1 MIHHQ
6 DANRLCGSSFRGSGN
21 MYRILQV
28 EVEALVASRRERP
41 RSGRVNQGEVGVA
54 GSSGCGL
61 LAGGH
66 KVVWSV

>member
-1 MIHHQ
+1 
-6 DANRLCGSSFRGSGN
+6 